1 MELFPDG
8 VLTAL
13 FFAMAVLYSLVGQGG
28 GSGYLASMALV
39 GISTENM
46 RFTALSLNV
55 MVTVISLWKFSGAGY
70 FDRKLLTPFVL
81 TSVPAAF
88 VGGALSLPPGVFK
101 PIVGL
106 TLLWAAILLL
116 RKPTGGAEKPSGTAP
131 SFVLRMAAGAAIGLL
146 SGLVG
151 IGGGI
156 FLAPVLIL
164 SGWADAKVTA
174 ALSSAFILVN
184 SVAGLAGVV
193 SHSPSVPPFLVVWL
207 LVVAVGGWVGSHFG
221 AHRLSPKALH
231 WILAVILVLGGAKM
245 LLPI

>member
-1 MELFPDG
+1 MEIFPDG
-8 VLTAL
+8 ALTAL

-55 MVTVISLWKFSGAGY
+55 MVTAISLWKFSGAGY
-70 FDRKLLTPFVL
+70 FDRKLLAPFVL
-81 TSVPAAF
+81 ASVPAAF
-88 VGGALSLPPGVFK
+88 LGGAMSLPPAVFK

-106 TLLWAAILLL
+106 TLLWAAFLLF
-116 RKPTGGAEKPSGTAP
+116 RKPTGGAGNISRPGPGFA
-131 SFVLRMAAGAAIGLL
+131 LRMGTGAAIGLL

-164 SGWADAKVTA
+164 TGWADAKVTA

-193 SHSPSVPPFLVVWL
+193 SHSPSVPSLLMVWL
-207 LVVAVGGWVGSHFG
+207 LVVAVGGWVGSHLG
-221 AHRLSPKALH
+221 AHKLSPKALQ

-245 LLPI
+245 ILPG